1 MNHAY
6 TDLSPDIY
14 NGCDCK
20 SMLGIQLDQFTKKGT
35 LVTEIHDR
43 HYVRLQDIIQDIE
56 FAASGIEFKHHAN
69 D

>member
-1 MNHAY
+1 
-6 TDLSPDIY
+6 
-14 NGCDCK
+14 
-20 SMLGIQLDQFTKKGT
+20 MLWIQLDQFTKKGT